1 MDRTFTRRFTTA
13 LAGPTLAVGV
23 LAGALVVDTPDA
35 ADTMGL
41 STTAAGAPGAPAHLV
56 TISL

>member
-23 LAGALVVDTPDA
+23 LAGTLVVATPAA

-41 STTAAGAPGAPAHLV
+41 SMTAAPDSPAALIPV
-56 TISL
+56 TL

>member
-23 LAGALVVDTPDA
+23 LAGTLVVATPAA

-41 STTAAGAPGAPAHLV
+41 SMTATDSPAALIPV
-56 TISL
+56 NL